1 MSIGTETKIRIF
13 YGWWIV
19 AAGFLVIAYG
29 TGAIGYITRNI
40 FSLIGDNAIKAPT
53 ALSIYSFVIA
63 IASLAIGPLID
74 RFGPRKLMF
83 IGILATSGALLGLSF
98 ANSLLYAFMAILA
111 IGMSAGFSLP
121 VQTATANWFMK
132 RRSTAL
138 AVVCAASAFARPV
151 ANWFGNQVRH
161 QFSSQN
167 TLLGLG
173 VAMLA
178 IGIPLAFVIKHK
190 PEQHG
195 NMPDGMLPTIKDTI
209 QPIIKKETHFVEV
222 NFSLWQALRTKV
234 FWILAVAIGLVSGSG
249 ILIESRISIYMTE
262 HGLHYRTADFSELA
276 SLVGLI
282 WILLF
287 GFLGDKLPKRHLLA
301 IAIALQSI
309 SAAVLINVGSHTQLY
324 LYMLLHGFGSGIA
337 PLILAM
343 RADYFGRKAFATIT
357 VVMGF
362 IGSILSVGFVFLNQ
376 AILGPTGNYQG
387 AFLLS
392 MSIGFAAAILII
404 LAKPPKLP
412 HHKLHEND
420 ANALGSR

>member
-1 MSIGTETKIRIF
+1 
-13 YGWWIV
+13 
-19 AAGFLVIAYG
+19 
-29 TGAIGYITRNI
+29 
-40 FSLIGDNAIKAPT
+40 
-53 ALSIYSFVIA
+53 
-63 IASLAIGPLID
+63 
-74 RFGPRKLMF
+74 
-83 IGILATSGALLGLSF
+83 
-98 ANSLLYAFMAILA
+98 
-111 IGMSAGFSLP
+111 
-121 VQTATANWFMK
+121 MK

-195 NMPDGMLPTIKDTI
+195 NMPDGMLPTIKETI

-222 NFSLWQALRTKV
+222 NFSLRQALRTKA
-234 FWILAVAIGLVSGSG
+234 FWLLVVAISLVSGSG
-249 ILIESRISIYMTE
+249 ILVESRRSIYMLE
-262 HGLHYRTADFSELA
+262 QGLHYKIANFSEIS
-276 SLVGLI
+276 SLMGLI
-282 WILLF
+282 WILPF
-287 GFLGDKLPKRHLLA
+287 GFLGDKFSKRHLLA

-309 SAAVLINVGSHTQLY
+309 SVAVLINVGNLTQVY
-324 LYMLLHGFGSGIA
+324 MYMLVHGFGSGIA

-343 RADYFGRKAFATIT
+343 RADYFGRKAFAAIT

-362 IGSILSVGFVFLNQ
+362 IGGILSTGFVLLNQ
-376 AILGPTGNYQG
+376 AILGPAGNYQA

-392 MSIGFAAAILII
+392 MLIGFSAAVTVIY
-404 LAKPPKLP
+404 AKPPELP
-412 HHKLHEND
+412 HHKL
-420 ANALGSR
+420 